1 MKKFPTLILSL
12 GLIILVVTYP
22 VMGQPGLSTTDRK
35 INELSNRVASLDS
48 TWGRFQIGGGFELDT
63 TSKINESNTTLTA
76 PDFNQQLNIA
86 LDAYI
91 DPTLQLSLKVSQL
104 GGWGLKYGN
113 ANSDTSPM
121 TLPFQ
126 VDQAFLKL
134 SNPSSID
141 YLGRFQFSLG
151 PIGMMSDFY
160 ANPVEGIALQKDFK
174 RFHVIGVYTRVNTE
188 YKAGTNQV
196 TNTQDYIAGRIGWSG
211 QNTVTGINIVPGLS
225 GETDF
230 SIDFAKMQSDSKFA
244 TEFGLYSFSSEKFP
258 DYKITNTPGILVSYA
273 KQLNSKNFFQIKAGY
288 LGSKFMPLYSSL
300 AHSSG
305 EKREWFIPNSQ
316 GIEFYWIHGM
326 KKGYSL
332 ENRMIMLTPVTNYQQ
347 SDFNYRWKGSLVKN
361 FSPVNRLETGFDIK
375 SYPNDVYRQ
384 LFVNWILQF

>member
-347 SDFNYRWKGSLVKN
+347 SDFNYRWKSSLVKN

>member
-12 GLIILVVTYP
+12 GLIILVITYP

-63 TSKINESNTTLTA
+63 TSKINESNTALTA

-104 GGWGLKYGN
+104 GGWGLKYGD

-211 QNTVTGINIVPGLS
+211 QNTVTGINLVPGLS

-258 DYKITNTPGILVSYA
+258 DYKISNTPGILVSYA
-273 KQLNSKNFFQIKAGY
+273 QQLNSKNFFQIKAGY

-347 SDFNYRWKGSLVKN
+347 SDFNYRWKSSLVKN
-361 FSPVNRLETGFDIK
+361 FSPVNRLETGLDLK

>member
-1 MKKFPTLILSL
+1 MKKFSTMILSL
-12 GLIILVVTYP
+12 GFTVLMITYP
-22 VMGQPGLSTTDRK
+22 AMGQPGLSTTDRK

-63 TSKINESNTTLTA
+63 TSKINESDTALTA

-91 DPTLQLSLKVSQL
+91 DPTLQLSVKVSQL

-113 ANSDTSPM
+113 ENSATSPM

-134 SNPSSID
+134 SNPTNID

-160 ANPVEGIALQKDFK
+160 ANPAEGIAVQKDFK
-174 RFHVIGVYTRVNTE
+174 RFHAIGVYTRVNTE
-188 YKAGTNQV
+188 YKTGTNQV
-196 TNTQDYIAGRIGWSG
+196 ANTQDYIAGRIGWTG
-211 QNTVTGINIVPGLS
+211 QNTVTGINVVPGLS

-230 SIDFAKMQSDSKFA
+230 SIDFAKLQPDSKFA

-258 DYKITNTPGILVSYA
+258 DYKISNTPGILVSYA

-288 LGSKFMPLYSSL
+288 LGSRFMPLYSSL

-347 SDFNYRWKGSLVKN
+347 TDFNYRWKSSLVKN
-361 FSPVNRLETGFDIK
+361 FSPVNRLETGMDVK